1 MVSEDSTYELLAR
14 NCFHYGNSGTMGR
27 LPSLK
32 ALRAFDAVAR
42 LNSVKAAADEL
53 CVTPSAVSRQISSL
67 EDDIGAAL
75 LKPDGRGCCLTADG
89 RLLERGL
96 EGIFTRVAE
105 AVDRVRRPVS
115 GTQVRVCAGVMFAS
129 AWLIPR
135 LDRFNSVAPDTEI
148 ILTDLNG
155 FANWSGQADVV
166 IDWGMA
172 KNDTRVVA
180 ERLSDNEEI
189 FPVCRPGI
197 CQSERLAGATLL
209 HLEHT
214 ERSWHWP
221 EWSAFLAA
229 VNLSHIPIRAATVC
243 PQGFSGEPCVAAR
256 GWRCRA
262 PRSPVTTSGQA
273 ISCAP
278 SPRAL
283 RPTTAIGPRH
293 CGPRSTGRRSG
304 PSEAGWLTNWRPA
317 IETVTGGTRTTK
329 VSNSPPNDT

>member
-96 EGIFTRVAE
+96 EGVFNRIAE
-105 AVDRVRRPVS
+105 VVDRVRRPVS
-115 GTQVRVCAGVMFAS
+115 GNQVRVCAGVMFAS

-229 VNLSHIPIRAATVC
+229 VNLSHIPVRSHRLSAGLLWRAM
-243 PQGFSGEPCVAAR
+243 
-256 GWRCRA
+256 
-262 PRSPVTTSGQA
+262 
-273 ISCAP
+273 
-278 SPRAL
+278 
-283 RPTTAIGPRH
+283 
-293 CGPRSTGRRSG
+293 RSG
-304 PSEAGWLTNWRPA
+304 KGVALSCSTLARDDIRSGNLVRPIAESIATDNGYWTQTLRTALDRPEVRTFRSWLVDELA
-317 IETVTGGTRTTK
+317 TGH
-329 VSNSPPNDT
+329 